1 MPEEEQPVVPEEE
14 DEMLMDGGVTL
25 SVATSPVPK
34 AQVRAMGGG
43 TKDPK
48 GRTDEVML
56 NAKARDAMIQQRK
69 PW

>member
-1 MPEEEQPVVPEEE
+1 MPEEEHPVAPEDDE
-14 DEMLMDGGVTL
+14 EMLMDGGVTL

-34 AQVRAMGGG
+34 AQARSMVGG
-43 TKDPK
+43 TKDSK
-48 GRTDEVML
+48 GRTDEVMQ